1 MNQAYLVID
10 VAKCEDCNDCFLS
23 CKDEFVGN
31 DWLPYAVSQP
41 LHGHR
46 WMNIMRKERG
56 QYPLIDVAYRP
67 TPCMHCED
75 PDCMKAATDE
85 AVYRR
90 EDGIVIIDP
99 EKARGQRA
107 IVDSC
112 PYGVIY
118 WNDELDV
125 PQKCNFCAH
134 LLDSGW
140 KEPRCVQACPT
151 GALKYLPV
159 EEPEMQRIIESE
171 NLEQLHPEYGLQ
183 PRVYYKN
190 LFRYMRCFIGGS
202 LATED
207 NGVQECVAGAAATL
221 LRGSTKIHETL
232 SDTFG
237 DFKFDGLER
246 NSGRYRIEFTY
257 LGKETKNVEVDLQ
270 TSQNIGTIW
279 L

>member
-1 MNQAYLVID
+1 MNEAFLVID

-31 DWLPYAVSQP
+31 DWLPYSVSQP

-46 WMNIMRKERG
+46 WINIMRKERG

-75 PDCMKAATDE
+75 PDCMKE
-85 AVYRR
+85 ARNEAIYKRD
-90 EDGIVIIDP
+90 DGIVVIDP
-99 EKARGQRA
+99 EKAKGQKS

-125 PQKCNFCAH
+125 PQKCTFCAH
-134 LLDSGW
+134 LLDNGW

-151 GALKYLPV
+151 GALKYIRIDGSK
-159 EEPEMQRIIESE
+159 MQRIIEAE
-171 NLEQLHPEYGLQ
+171 NLEVLHPEYELQ

-190 LFRYMRCFIGGS
+190 LHRYMRCFIGGS
-202 LATED
+202 IATTTDGE
-207 NGVQECVAGAAATL
+207 NECLEGAAISL
-221 LRGSTKIHETL
+221 FRGSSKIDETK
-232 SDTFG
+232 SDVFG
-237 DFKFDGLER
+237 DFRFDDLER
-246 NSGRYRIEFTY
+246 NSGRYFLEISYPNMQVKTLEA
-257 LGKETKNVEVDLQ
+257 EVRDSL
-270 TSQNIGTIW
+270 NIGTIW